1 MSKIKKS
8 VAKRSARSE
17 DSLDGVYLL
26 KLLLY
31 VLLGSMW
38 LKLSH
43 GTNMD
48 IPIPVGFV
56 VGLLFTTHEHF
67 RIDRKIEYAVLLVA
81 MLVGYF
87 APYGLYIHF

>member
-1 MSKIKKS
+1 MKHKAESIDK
-8 VAKRSARSE
+8 
-17 DSLDGVYLL
+17 LDGVYLF

-43 GTNMD
+43 GTDMNA
-48 IPIPVGFV
+48 PVPVGFV
-56 VGLLFTTHEHF
+56 VGLLFSTHEHF

>member
-1 MSKIKKS
+1 MPKTKTHA
-8 VAKRSARSE
+8 AKRKTAMQE
-17 DSLDGVYLL
+17 LDGLYLL

-31 VLLGSMW
+31 VLLGSLW

-43 GTNMD
+43 GASTD

-56 VGLLFTTHEHF
+56 LGLVFTTHEHF

-87 APYGLYIHF
+87 APYGLYISF

>member
-1 MSKIKKS
+1 MPKIKNK
-8 VAKRSARSE
+8 VTKHN
-17 DSLDGVYLL
+17 DQLDGVYLF

-43 GTNMD
+43 GSNMNV
-48 IPIPVGFV
+48 PIPVGFV
-56 VGLLFTTHEHF
+56 IGLIFSTHEHF